1 MTTGVNGTS
10 DQDVE
15 KATEDPFGEL
25 GATGLRQSG
34 GLIHDEFLI
43 ELQGVRG
50 RNTYREM
57 SLNDATIGAILRA
70 VIMPI
75 REVEWSF
82 EPASDSAKD
91 KEIAEF
97 FDGMIHDMS
106 ITWADTIAEIMTMLT
121 YGFSVFEKVFKV
133 RAGPKGEQKSKF
145 DDGKVAW
152 RKLAPRG
159 QDTIIRWIFDEAGGV
174 QGYQQLASHGD
185 GGNIKMV
192 EIPIAKSILFT
203 TEYNR
208 GNPEGM
214 SVLRTA
220 YRPWYF
226 KKTLETLE
234 AIALERTGAG
244 FPIIY
249 LPKNATT
256 ADKNKARDLVRR
268 VRIDEQYGITL
279 PGPKGGSDQDGW
291 LFELMGPPTS
301 RGVGQGFHDA
311 IQRYRRDIATTV
323 LASFVLLGSEK
334 VGSFALSR
342 DQRDF
347 FQIAVEGWLA
357 DVTETIQRFGI
368 PDVMELNGWAG
379 FEHPQ
384 LKHTDVGQ
392 IDMERLSSAISSL
405 TTTGHLTPTRET
417 EEFLRSTIGLPELP
431 EEDETQTAERDD
443 ELMREVEDFMEQL
456 RATPEVDP
464 DMLVVAEKHV
474 ARMKSVVERE
484 KELLWREENWIPE
497 DDG

>member
-10 DQDVE
+10 EEDVE
-15 KATEDPFGEL
+15 KAIEDPFGEF
-25 GATGLRQSG
+25 GATGLKQSG
-34 GLIHDEFLI
+34 GLIHDEFLV

-57 SLNDATIGAILRA
+57 ALNDPTIGAILRA

-82 EPASDSAKD
+82 EPASDSSKD

-133 RAGPKGEQKSKF
+133 RAGPDGEHKSKF
-145 DDGKVAW
+145 NDGKIGW

-159 QDTIIRWIFDEAGGV
+159 QDTIVRWLFDESGGV

-185 GGNIKMV
+185 IGNIKPV
-192 EIPIAKSILFT
+192 EIPIEKSILFT

-208 GNPEGM
+208 GNPEGL
-214 SVLRTA
+214 SALRTA

-226 KKTLETLE
+226 KKTLEMLE

-244 FPIIY
+244 YPVIY

-268 VRIDEQYGITL
+268 VRIDEQFGITL
-279 PGPKGGSDQDGW
+279 PGPKGKSDEDGW

-323 LASFVLLGSEK
+323 LASFVLLGGEK

-357 DVTETIQRFGI
+357 DVTETIQRFGV

-379 FEHPQ
+379 FEHSQ

-392 IDMERLSSAISSL
+392 IDMERLSNSIQRL
-405 TTTGHLTPTRET
+405 TAVGHITPTRET
-417 EEFLRSTIGLPELP
+417 EEFLREVHGLPELP
-431 EEDETQTAERDD
+431 EDDQTQSVERDD
-443 ELMREVEDFMEQL
+443 ELMGEIEEFMAKI
-456 RATPEVDP
+456 RATPDIDP
-464 DMLVVAEKHV
+464 EALVMAEKHV
-474 ARMKSVVERE
+474 GRLKAMMERE
-484 KELLWREENWIPE
+484 KELLWREENWTP
-497 DDG
+497 DG